1 MPPPPPLDRFPP
13 LMLAWLEARRAWADG
28 RPQPDRSDMDPLL
41 TASSVFLDVPRRF
54 GIPIPPAEAEADAE
68 ADAEAVESEAND
80 DRECGAEAV
89 ALEAALVLPLAL
101 CRLCK

>member
-1 MPPPPPLDRFPP
+1 
-13 LMLAWLEARRAWADG
+13 MLAWLEARRAWADG

-68 ADAEAVESEAND
+68 AVESEAND

-101 CRLCK
+101 CRLCE